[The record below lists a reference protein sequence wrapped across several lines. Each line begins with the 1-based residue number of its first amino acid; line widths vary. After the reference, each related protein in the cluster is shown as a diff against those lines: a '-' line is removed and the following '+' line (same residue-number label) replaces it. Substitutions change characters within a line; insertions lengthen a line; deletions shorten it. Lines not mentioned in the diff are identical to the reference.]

1 LIGSIGGVMVMPS
14 TPPSMKTNRHGKSRI
29 LTQSEYQQLLGVLAP
44 KFRVLL
50 KLCCVSGF
58 RISEAL
64 SIRKCDLVGDTIVL
78 RKGDTKGKLETR
90 EVPIPPELV
99 MELLALDSDGIYFFS
114 GRDTDRPMTRQN
126 ADYALRI
133 ACKKL
138 GIEGTSW
145 HGTRRFFINSLHH
158 ASVPMKVI
166 QKAVGHRH
174 LASTSRYID
183 VNEDQVRRAVSLLWQ
198 AV

>member
-1 LIGSIGGVMVMPS
+1 
-14 TPPSMKTNRHGKSRI
+14 MKANRHGQARI
-29 LTQSEYQQLLGVLAP
+29 LNQHEYQQLLGVLAP
-44 KFRVLL
+44 KFKVLL

-64 SIRKCDLVGDTIVL
+64 SLRKCDLIGDTIIV
-78 RKGDTKGKLETR
+78 RKGDTKGKLATR

-99 MELLALDSDGIYFFS
+99 LELVALGGDGIYFFS
-114 GRDTDRPMTRQN
+114 GREVDKPMTRQN
-126 ADYALRI
+126 ADYALRS
-133 ACKKL
+133 ACKRL

-145 HGTRRFFINSLHH
+145 HGTRRYFINTLHH

-174 LASTSRYID
+174 LASTSKYID
-183 VNEDQVRRAVSLLWQ
+183 VNEDQVRNAVSLLWQ

>member
-1 LIGSIGGVMVMPS
+1 MEHPL
-14 TPPSMKTNRHGKSRI
+14 KNCRHGQSRI
-29 LTQSEYQQLLGVLAP
+29 LTPMEYQLLLRELPP

-64 SIRKCDLVGDTIVL
+64 SIRRTDLIGDTITL
-78 RKGDTKGKLETR
+78 RKNDTKGALETR
-90 EVPIPPELV
+90 QVPIPSDLV
-99 MELLALDSDGIYFFS
+99 LELLALPTEGAFFFS
-114 GRDTDRPMTRQN
+114 GRELDKPMTRQN
-126 ADYALRI
+126 ADYVLRN

-138 GIEGTSW
+138 GIIGFSW
-145 HGTRRFFINSLHH
+145 HGTRRYFINTLHH
-158 ASVPMKVI
+158 SNVPMKVI

-174 LASTSRYID
+174 LASTSKYID
-183 VNEDQVRRAVSLLWQ
+183 VEPEHIRQAVSLLWS

>member
-1 LIGSIGGVMVMPS
+1 
-14 TPPSMKTNRHGKSRI
+14 MKQDRHGTSRI
-29 LTQSEYQQLLGVLAP
+29 LTQSEYQQLLGALTP
-44 KFRVLL
+44 KFRTLL
-50 KLCCVSGF
+50 KLCTVSGF

-64 SIRKCDLVGDTIVL
+64 SIRKSDLIGDIVL
-78 RKGDTKGKLETR
+78 LRRGDSKGGLETR
-90 EVPIPPELV
+90 ELPLPPSLV
-99 MELLALDSDGIYFFS
+99 LELLALNSEGGYFFA
-114 GRDTDRPMTRQN
+114 GRESSKPMTRQN
-126 ADYALRI
+126 ADYALRC

-145 HGTRRFFINSLHH
+145 HGTRRFFINTLHH

-183 VNEDQVRRAVSLLWQ
+183 VNEDQVRGAVSLLWQ
-198 AV
+198 SI

>member
-1 LIGSIGGVMVMPS
+1 MRYADAIRRPQ
-14 TPPSMKTNRHGKSRI
+14 MKHDRHGTSRI
-29 LTQSEYQQLLGVLAP
+29 LTQCEYQQLLGALTP

-50 KLCCVSGF
+50 KLCYVSGF

-64 SIRKCDLVGDTIVL
+64 SIRKCDLIGDIVL
-78 RKGDTKGKLETR
+78 LRRGDSKGGLETR
-90 EVPIPPELV
+90 ELPLPPSLV
-99 MELLALDSDGIYFFS
+99 LELLALNSEGAYFFA
-114 GRDTDRPMTRQN
+114 GRESSKPMTRQN
-126 ADYALRI
+126 ADYALRS

-145 HGTRRFFINSLHH
+145 HGTRRFFINTLHH

-183 VNEDQVRRAVSLLWQ
+183 VNEDQVRGAVTLLWQ
-198 AV
+198 SV

>member
-1 LIGSIGGVMVMPS
+1 MDPLEALSFNQRPL
-14 TPPSMKTNRHGKSRI
+14 PPMKANRHGKARI
-29 LTQSEYQQLLGVLAP
+29 LNQHEYQQLLGALAP

-64 SIRKCDLVGDTIVL
+64 SLRKCDLVGDTIIV
-78 RKGDTKGKLETR
+78 RKGDTKGKLGTR

-99 MELLALDSDGIYFFS
+99 LELLALENDGVFFFS
-114 GRDTDRPMTRQN
+114 GRDGSKPMTRQN
-126 ADYALRI
+126 ADYALRS

-145 HGTRRFFINSLHH
+145 HGTRRYFINTLHH

-174 LASTSRYID
+174 LASTSKYID
-183 VNEDQVRRAVSLLWQ
+183 VNEDQVRKAVSLLWQ

>member
-1 LIGSIGGVMVMPS
+1 LDPLEALSFKHQ
-14 TPPSMKTNRHGKSRI
+14 PPPAMKSNRHGTSRI
-29 LTQSEYQQLLGVLAP
+29 LSQTEYQQLLGALAP

-64 SIRKCDLVGDTIVL
+64 SLRKCDLVADTIIV
-78 RKGDTKGKLETR
+78 RKSETKGKLGTR

-99 MELLALDSDGIYFFS
+99 MELLALDGDGIYFFT
-114 GRDTDRPMTRQN
+114 GREYAKPMTRQN
-126 ADYALRI
+126 ADYALRT

-145 HGTRRFFINSLHH
+145 HSTRRYFINTLHH

-166 QKAVGHRH
+166 QKVVGHRH

-183 VNEDQVRRAVSLLWQ
+183 VSEDQVRTAVSVLWQ

>member
-1 LIGSIGGVMVMPS
+1 LDPLEALSFNQRPL
-14 TPPSMKTNRHGKSRI
+14 PPMKTNRHGKSRI
-29 LTQSEYQQLLGVLAP
+29 LSQTEYQQLVGVLAP

-64 SIRKCDLVGDTIVL
+64 SLRKCDLVADTIIV
-78 RKGDTKGKLETR
+78 RKGDTKGKLGTR

-99 MELLALDSDGIYFFS
+99 LELLALDSNGIYFFS
-114 GRDTDRPMTRQN
+114 GRDDARPMTRQN
-126 ADYALRI
+126 ADYALRT
-133 ACKKL
+133 ACRKL

-145 HGTRRFFINSLHH
+145 HGTRRYFINTLHH

-174 LASTSRYID
+174 LASTSKYID
-183 VNEDQVRRAVSLLWQ
+183 VSEDQVRTAVSLLWQ

>member
-1 LIGSIGGVMVMPS
+1 
-14 TPPSMKTNRHGKSRI
+14 MKTNRHGQARI
-29 LTQSEYQQLLGVLAP
+29 LTSEEYHQLLGALAP
-44 KFRVLL
+44 KFKVLL

-64 SIRKCDLVGDTIVL
+64 SLRRCDLVDDTIIV
-78 RKGDTKGKLETR
+78 RKSASKGKLATR
-90 EVPIPPELV
+90 SVPLPPELV
-99 MELLALDSDGIYFFS
+99 KALQELDSDGIYFFS
-114 GRDTDRPMTRQN
+114 GRDADKPMTRQN
-126 ADYALRI
+126 ADYALRT

-145 HGTRRFFINSLHH
+145 HGTRRFFINTLHH

-174 LASTSRYID
+174 LASTSKYID
-183 VNEDQVRRAVSLLWQ
+183 VNEEHVRKAVTLLWS

>member
-1 LIGSIGGVMVMPS
+1 MDPLEALSFNQRPL
-14 TPPSMKTNRHGKSRI
+14 PPMKANRHGKARI
-29 LTQSEYQQLLGVLAP
+29 LNQHEYQQLLGALAP

-64 SIRKCDLVGDTIVL
+64 SLRKCDLVGDTIIV
-78 RKGDTKGKLETR
+78 RKGDTKGKLGTS

-99 MELLALDSDGIYFFS
+99 SELLASENDGVFFFS
-114 GRDTDRPMTRQN
+114 GRDGSKPMTRQN
-126 ADYALRI
+126 ADYALRS

-145 HGTRRFFINSLHH
+145 HGTRRYFINTLHH

-174 LASTSRYID
+174 LASTSKYID
-183 VNEDQVRRAVSLLWQ
+183 VNEDQVRKAVSLLWQ